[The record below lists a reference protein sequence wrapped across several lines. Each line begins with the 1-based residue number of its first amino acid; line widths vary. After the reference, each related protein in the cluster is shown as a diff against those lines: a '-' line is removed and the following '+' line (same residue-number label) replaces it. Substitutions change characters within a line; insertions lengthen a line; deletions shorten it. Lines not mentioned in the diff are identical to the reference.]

1 MAERYDQESGQFVC
15 DFISRL
21 PTTDTGKLFNLYDWQ
36 RSALMEFYGTQVSE
50 TGTEDLPAPI
60 NAEWL
65 RKYWYLYL
73 EIPKKNGK
81 SELAAALGLY
91 HLFADGE
98 LNAEVYICAADK
110 ENASIVYNAA
120 VFMATSAPWTAKMV
134 ARGELKITESRK
146 RIEYRRRI
154 KTGNGGY
161 KWVTIGV
168 MQVLSAE
175 AYSKHGYKP
184 SCVIFDELHAQPS
197 RELWDI
203 MTGAAGASRRQ
214 PVWIVLTTGGDDPD
228 RGSIGW
234 EIHD

>member
-81 SELAAALGLY
+81 SELAAARRTRRTLRSSTMRRYSWRRVRRGRQKWS
-91 HLFADGE
+91 H
-98 LNAEVYICAADK
+98 AA
-110 ENASIVYNAA
+110 S
-120 VFMATSAPWTAKMV
+120 
-134 ARGELKITESRK
+134 
-146 RIEYRRRI
+146 
-154 KTGNGGY
+154 
-161 KWVTIGV
+161 
-168 MQVLSAE
+168 
-175 AYSKHGYKP
+175 
-184 SCVIFDELHAQPS
+184 
-197 RELWDI
+197 
-203 MTGAAGASRRQ
+203 
-214 PVWIVLTTGGDDPD
+214 
-228 RGSIGW
+228 
-234 EIHD
+234 

>member
-1 MAERYDQESGQFVC
+1 MAERYDQTAGQFVC

-36 RSALMEFYGTQVSE
+36 RSALMEFYGTLVSDSD
-50 TGTEDLPAPI
+50 TKDLPAPI
-60 NAEWL
+60 NADWL

-134 ARGELKITESRK
+134 AR
-146 RIEYRRRI
+146 
-154 KTGNGGY
+154 
-161 KWVTIGV
+161 
-168 MQVLSAE
+168 
-175 AYSKHGYKP
+175 
-184 SCVIFDELHAQPS
+184 
-197 RELWDI
+197 REPQ
-203 MTGAAGASRRQ
+203 AHRV
-214 PVWIVLTTGGDDPD
+214 PPPD
-228 RGSIGW
+228 QDW
-234 EIHD
+234 

>member
-98 LNAEVYICAADK
+98 LNADECAVDGKNGRTRRAEDHR
-110 ENASIVYNAA
+110 EPQAHRV
-120 VFMATSAPWTAKMV
+120 PPPDQD
-134 ARGELKITESRK
+134 RQ
-146 RIEYRRRI
+146 RRI
-154 KTGNGGY
+154 
-161 KWVTIGV
+161 
-168 MQVLSAE
+168 
-175 AYSKHGYKP
+175 
-184 SCVIFDELHAQPS
+184 
-197 RELWDI
+197 
-203 MTGAAGASRRQ
+203 
-214 PVWIVLTTGGDDPD
+214 
-228 RGSIGW
+228 
-234 EIHD
+234 